1 MNPRP
6 PARTRDTIALL
17 AALDDG
23 RIVVDTDGSL
33 PTAALRPGETPSALV
48 RGLADPLGL
57 VSYGAAPRPAVTD
70 IAEGDDHAAG
80 RHVIVWHG
88 LVPAAWEAPAPY
100 RAVPAGQVLAA
111 LPAPEA
117 ARLRAASRAG
127 LLGGTVRLTGGRR
140 PGVGPSKAER
150 TRARFTWHPDTR
162 TRKRRLV
169 RQVWGWL
176 TDPDGG
182 VLVLLDRF
190 GTPSLPGGRPEPGE
204 SPALTLAREAGEEA
218 AASIGPAVVLGVQ
231 EVTEHGQRPYAQLRM
246 TAPLLGLGPA
256 APDPDSGE
264 TYRRVLVAARQ
275 ANLLLGWGPEGD
287 AQAAAVATA
296 FPERH
301 GRALRHVPETG
312 WVPQGAGGA

>member
-1 MNPRP
+1 MNPRT
-6 PARTRDTIALL
+6 PARTQDTVALL

-23 RIVVDTDGSL
+23 RIVVDAGGSL
-33 PTAALRPGETPSALV
+33 PAAALRPGQTPSALV
-48 RGLADPLGL
+48 RRLADRLGLA
-57 VSYGAAPRPAVTD
+57 SYGDAPRPAVTD
-70 IAEGDDHAAG
+70 QGDGPAAA
-80 RHVIVWHG
+80 RHMIVWHG
-88 LVPAAWEAPAPY
+88 LLPTAWEAPGPY
-100 RAVPAGQVLAA
+100 RAVPAGQALAA
-111 LPAPEA
+111 LPAPAA
-117 ARLRAASRAG
+117 ARLRAACRAG
-127 LLGGTVRLTGGRR
+127 LLGGTVHLTGGRR

-150 TRARFTWHPDTR
+150 TRARFTWHPGPR
-162 TRKRRLV
+162 TPERRLV

-176 TDPDGG
+176 TDPDGR

-204 SPALTLAREAGEEA
+204 GPAFTLAREASEEA
-218 AASIGPAVVLGVQ
+218 AARIGPAVVLGVQ

-264 TYRRVLVAARQ
+264 TYRRVLVPARQ
-275 ANLLLGWGPEGD
+275 ANLLLVWGPEGD

-296 FPERH
+296 FPGPH

-312 WVPQGAGGA
+312 WVAQGAGGA